1 MMNTRIPSVLD
12 TYFQHKLLTKVVGRP
27 TYESLQLLS
36 TEIKANASSV
46 PSTLGGGLYGH
57 LGLIL
62 SDERYA
68 TLANSVPWITP
79 PNPGPFVPPNPAT
92 AAQLEAAK
100 DVWREHKLTFE
111 LCQATEKALIA
122 QIVDSID
129 SIYLRAL
136 LNRVTGQYSNSIR
149 AVLAHLFTTHGKITP
164 QQVKATE
171 MAVYSMNYSIILPVD
186 TVFNSIDD
194 LADLAGHA
202 NSPLT
207 PQQMIDLAFVILAKE
222 PILQQDLRLWNRRP
236 IPERTW
242 ANMIDHFREAQ
253 TDLSSLPTAGGVYHQ
268 QPPHHAN
275 SAVTIADLV
284 TQRLLDAYP
293 PTTEE
298 NIATASTNDV
308 ATAHEVANAAVL
320 QREASIASRE
330 AALLSQ
336 MQEMMSTFWAGN
348 NNRNNRSGNRGNRNN
363 NSNHQGRTNDRNPT
377 GGRGRTQSPRSYCWT
392 HGACAHS
399 SAQCNTQT
407 TGHQST
413 ATFANMQGGSTNNC
427 FWLPA

>member
-1 MMNTRIPSVLD
+1 MTTTRIPSVLD
-12 TYFQHKLLTKVVGRP
+12 TYFQHKVLTKVVGQP

-68 TLANSVPWITP
+68 TLAHSVPWVTP
-79 PNPGPFVPPNPAT
+79 QNPGPFDPPNPAT
-92 AAQLEAAK
+92 AAQIEAAK
-100 DVWREHKLTFE
+100 DVWRERKLTFE

-136 LNRVTGQYSNSIR
+136 LNRVTGQYSNSIS

-171 MAVYSMNYSIILPVD
+171 MAVYSMHYSILLPVD

-207 PQQMIDLAFVILAKE
+207 SQQMIDLAFVLLSKE
-222 PILQQDLRLWNRRP
+222 PILQQDLRLWNRKP
-236 IPERTW
+236 IQERTW
-242 ANMIDHFREAQ
+242 PNMIMHFCEASPHSRRCFPSATCTPCQ
-253 TDLSSLPTAGGVYHQ
+253 LCYHHCRSCNPASTRRLSSTNKREYCCCTSYQCSQCRCPTARSVYYIPQ
-268 QPPHHAN
+268 
-275 SAVTIADLV
+275 
-284 TQRLLDAYP
+284 
-293 PTTEE
+293 
-298 NIATASTNDV
+298 
-308 ATAHEVANAAVL
+308 
-320 QREASIASRE
+320 
-330 AALLSQ
+330 
-336 MQEMMSTFWAGN
+336 
-348 NNRNNRSGNRGNRNN
+348 NRSPVPDAGDDVELQVRQQR
-363 NSNHQGRTNDRNPT
+363 QP
-377 GGRGRTQSPRSYCWT
+377 Q
-392 HGACAHS
+392 HS
-399 SAQCNTQT
+399 
-407 TGHQST
+407 
-413 ATFANMQGGSTNNC
+413 
-427 FWLPA
+427 

>member
-1 MMNTRIPSVLD
+1 MPHLSH
-12 TYFQHKLLTKVVGRP
+12 QHLAAVSTAISDSSYPTNAMPQWPTLSPGLLHTTQV
-27 TYESLQLLS
+27 Q
-36 TEIKANASSV
+36 
-46 PSTLGGGLYGH
+46 
-57 LGLIL
+57 
-62 SDERYA
+62 
-68 TLANSVPWITP
+68 
-79 PNPGPFVPPNPAT
+79 PFAPPNPAT
-92 AAQLEAAK
+92 AAQIEEAK
-100 DVWREHKLTFE
+100 DVWRKHKLTFE

-171 MAVYSMNYSIILPVD
+171 MAVYYSMNYSIILPVD

-222 PILQQDLRLWNRRP
+222 PSHSTTGSPPLESQTHSRAHLGQH
-236 IPERTW
+236 E
-242 ANMIDHFREAQ
+242 AIDHFREAQ

-298 NIATASTNDV
+298 NIATASPNEV
-308 ATAHEVANAAVL
+308 ANAHDVANAAVL

-336 MQEMMSTFWAGN
+336 MQEMMSTFRAGN
-348 NNRNNRSGNRGNRNN
+348 KNRNNRGSNRGNRNN
-363 NSNHQGRTNDRNPT
+363 NSNHQGRTNDGNPT

-407 TGHQST
+407 TGHQTT